1 MNAVKVAKK
10 TWMDM
15 RYSNLEKE
23 EIKNFQLLIQM
34 KYPNICIN
42 ASDYYQLSEV
52 PDIKKNYYPIRY
64 NRGLSY
70 YKMGW
75 FNNGA
80 TTIWCDHQMERGTVK
95 FALREPKSQL
105 EGWTEVM
112 TFKNDE
118 EVIKIIKY
126 MKMKAFW

>member
-1 MNAVKVAKK
+1 
-10 TWMDM
+10 M

-23 EIKNFQLLIQM
+23 EIKNFQLLVQM

-42 ASDYYQLSEV
+42 PSDYYQLSEV

-75 FNNGA
+75 FN
-80 TTIWCDHQMERGTVK
+80 
-95 FALREPKSQL
+95 KSL
-105 EGWTEVM
+105 FRKVCCLLYIRKG
-112 TFKNDE
+112 
-118 EVIKIIKY
+118 
-126 MKMKAFW
+126 